1 MKKTKIL
8 LLHKS
13 QYILLS
19 FKFESISEEEIS
31 QDEEFSD
38 DDFYYDSEEH
48 VVECSSDCAGMTHGY
63 LVCIPP
69 KCEDIDI

>member
-1 MKKTKIL
+1 M
-8 LLHKS
+8 LHKS
-13 QYILLS
+13 QFTFLS

-48 VVECSSDCAGMTHGY
+48 VVECSSDCGGMSH
-63 LVCIPP
+63 
-69 KCEDIDI
+69 E

>member
-1 MKKTKIL
+1 MADVDELWQRLKFL
-8 LLHKS
+8 SMLHKS
-13 QYILLS
+13 QFTFLS

-48 VVECSSDCAGMTHGY
+48 VVECSSDCAGMTH
-63 LVCIPP
+63 
-69 KCEDIDI
+69 E

>member
-1 MKKTKIL
+1 M
-8 LLHKS
+8 LHKS

-48 VVECSSDCAGMTHGY
+48 VVECSSDCAGMSH
-63 LVCIPP
+63 
-69 KCEDIDI
+69 E